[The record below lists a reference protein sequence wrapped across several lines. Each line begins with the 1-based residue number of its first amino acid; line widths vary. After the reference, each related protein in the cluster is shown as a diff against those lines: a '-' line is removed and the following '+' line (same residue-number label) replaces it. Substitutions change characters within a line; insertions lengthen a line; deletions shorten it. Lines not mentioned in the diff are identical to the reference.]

1 MFSGKMKSAMRSS
14 VGVMVALV
22 VLAAVVGAE
31 GRERIRIPVGRG
43 EVVSS
48 TEDVR
53 TVAIAEPKIADAAVG
68 SAKTVVVNAKSPGIT
83 TLVVY
88 NEGARYKVYDV
99 EVYVP
104 NSDKQV
110 ALHVRVAE
118 VNNSAKR
125 EIGFDWLGE
134 HNGSGGFWQGGLYTT
149 KVSAPAIPLARL
161 ARAEQFDRADV
172 E

>member
-1 MFSGKMKSAMRSS
+1 MFSRKMKSAMRSS

-22 VLAAVVGAE
+22 ALAAVVQAQ
-31 GRERIRIPVGRG
+31 GRDKIRIPVGRA

-48 TEDVR
+48 TDDVR

-68 SAKTVVVNAKSPGIT
+68 SAKTVVVNAKSAGIT

-104 NSDKQV
+104 NGDKQV

-118 VNNSAKR
+118 VNNNAQR
-125 EIGFDWLGE
+125 EIGFDWFGQGT
-134 HNGSGGFWQGGLYTT
+134 GSAGFFQGGL
-149 KVSAPAIPLARL
+149 
-161 ARAEQFDRADV
+161 
-172 E
+172 